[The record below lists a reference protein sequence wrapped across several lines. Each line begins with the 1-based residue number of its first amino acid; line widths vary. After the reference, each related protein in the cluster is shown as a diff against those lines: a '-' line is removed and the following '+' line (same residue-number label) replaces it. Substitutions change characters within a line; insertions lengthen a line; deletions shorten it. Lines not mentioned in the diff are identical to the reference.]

1 MSSSTAPTVTT
12 DVRLITEPLRTRL
25 HELAARV
32 ADDLEQGCLEA
43 AWTRTRGLER
53 EVDPVGAVTARP
65 VPPAPVIGRRFAAA
79 HRARLQQ
86 VDATDVGGAVA
97 ERRHPA
103 A

>member
-1 MSSSTAPTVTT
+1 MSISTATTVVTDATPT
-12 DVRLITEPLRTRL
+12 TEPLRTRL

-32 ADDLEQGCLEA
+32 AGDLEQGCLEA

-53 EVDPVGAVTARP
+53 EVDPVGAVAARP

-86 VDATDVGGAVA
+86 ADTSGVVGTTAA
-97 ERRHPA
+97 RRHPA